1 MGKRSRL
8 AAAVCGI
15 LLGLV
20 VLAGCAQAPGS
31 SVGASPSGSPGGTV
45 SGEPQPS
52 ASGPAPTPSPTPRLE
67 PFPTGKPSPG
77 KSSAIQLTGRLEE
90 GVERCTILR
99 ADDGHSYEMYGE
111 TALPPIGTRVRVK
124 GVVRT
129 DIMSFCMQGP
139 IVQVL
144 EIERV

>member
-8 AAAVCGI
+8 AAAISGC

-31 SVGASPSGSPGGTV
+31 SAGATPSAPGGTV
-45 SGEPQPS
+45 TPQPS
-52 ASGPAPTPSPTPRLE
+52 ASEPRPTPSPTPRLE

-77 KSSAIQLTGRLEE
+77 KTSSIQLTGRLEK
-90 GVERCTILR
+90 GVEGCTILR
-99 ADDGHSYEMYGE
+99 IDDGQSYEMMGGQ

-124 GVVRT
+124 GVVRN
-129 DIMSFCMQGP
+129 DLMSFCMQGP

-144 EIERV
+144 EIEPV

>member
-8 AAAVCGI
+8 AAAISGT

-20 VLAGCAQAPGS
+20 MVAGCAQAPGS
-31 SVGASPSGSPGGTV
+31 SAGASASGSPGGTV
-45 SGEPQPS
+45 TPQPS
-52 ASGPAPTPSPTPRLE
+52 ASEPRPTPSRTPRLE

-77 KSSAIQLTGRLEE
+77 TTSSIQLTGRLEE

-99 ADDGHSYEMYGE
+99 TDDGQSYEMMGGQ

-124 GVVRT
+124 GVVRN
-129 DIMSFCMQGP
+129 DMMSFCMQGP

-144 EIERV
+144 EIEPV